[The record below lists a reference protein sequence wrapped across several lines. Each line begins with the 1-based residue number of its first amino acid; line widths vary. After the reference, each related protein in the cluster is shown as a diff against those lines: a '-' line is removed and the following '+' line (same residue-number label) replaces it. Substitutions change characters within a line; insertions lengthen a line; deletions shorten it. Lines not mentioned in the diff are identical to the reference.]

1 MQKQILVVGGTGYL
15 GRKVI
20 GQLLKLDVIV
30 RALVRPGTDASELE
44 KKGVKIYR
52 GDITKAETLPAAL
65 ENVDAVVT
73 TAIGYMS
80 AKKGDSLASVD
91 DIGNRNL
98 VDAAAKMRTPRFV
111 FTSILTA
118 DRAQAVPHFWQ
129 KKLIEDY
136 LRQKGVPFV
145 ALRPGAFID
154 QSPKADF
161 WASGLRKG
169 KLGVLGST
177 KIKWSYILT
186 DDLADYLALAAV
198 NSRIPETIID
208 IATDEPMN
216 TEQLSQYASEY
227 TGHKI
232 KLSSMPWPMMRMVFG
247 LIGLFNPWMADLKTM
262 FDFFFT
268 GQYVA
273 DTSLQKQIFGKVPNT
288 KESLFRYFE
297 MINLKKK

>member
-20 GQLLKLDVIV
+20 DHLLKLDVTV

-52 GDITKAETLPAAL
+52 GDITKPETLPPAL
-65 ENVDAVVT
+65 ENADAVVT
-73 TAIGYMS
+73 SAIGYMGG
-80 AKKGDSLASVD
+80 KKGDSLASVD
-91 DIGNRNL
+91 DVGNRNL
-98 VDAAAKMRTPRFV
+98 VDAAAKMKTPRFV

-118 DRAQAVPHFWQ
+118 DKAQSVPHFWQ

-136 LRQKGVPFV
+136 LRHKAVPFV

-154 QSPKADF
+154 QSAKADF
-161 WASGLRKG
+161 WASGLRMG
-169 KLGVLGST
+169 KLTVIGST

-186 DDLADYLALAAV
+186 DDLAEYLALAAV
-198 NSRIPETIID
+198 NPEVPEGIID

-216 TEQLSQYASEY
+216 TEQLAQYASEY
-227 TGHKI
+227 TGHTV
-232 KLSSMPWPMMRMVFG
+232 KLSSIPWPVIRVVFG
-247 LIGLFNPWMADLKTM
+247 LIGLFNPWMADLKKM
-262 FDFFFT
+262 FDFFLS
-268 GQYVA
+268 GEYVA
-273 DTSLQKQIFGKVPNT
+273 DTSLQKRVFGKVPDT
-288 KESLFRYFE
+288 KGSVFRYFE

>member
-20 GQLLKLDVIV
+20 DQLLKLDVTV

-52 GDITKAETLPAAL
+52 GDITKPETLSAAL
-65 ENVDAVVT
+65 ENADTVVT
-73 TAIGYMS
+73 TAIGYMGG
-80 AKKGDSLASVD
+80 KKGDSLASVD

-98 VDAAAKMRTPRFV
+98 VDAAAKMRTSRFV
-111 FTSILTA
+111 FTSILSA
-118 DRAQAVPHFWQ
+118 DKAQSVPHFRQ

-136 LRQKGVPFV
+136 LGQKGVPFV

-154 QSPKADF
+154 QSTKADF

-169 KLGVLGST
+169 KLSVLGST

-186 DDLADYLALAAV
+186 DDLAEYLAVAAV
-198 NSRIPETIID
+198 NPQVPETIID
-208 IATDEPMN
+208 VATDEPMN
-216 TEQLSQYASEY
+216 TEQLAQYASEY
-227 TGHKI
+227 TGHKV
-232 KLSSMPWPMMRMVFG
+232 KLSSLPWPIMRVVFG
-247 LIGLFNPWMADLKTM
+247 LIGLFNTWMADLKKM
-262 FDFFFT
+262 FDFFFS
-268 GQYVA
+268 GAYVA
-273 DTSLQKQIFGKVPNT
+273 DTTQQKKIFGKVPGT
-288 KESLFRYFE
+288 KESVFRYFE